1 MHFIHIDYA
10 FIVID
15 RKRCCFVQKCVFCLF
30 LALKLETNYYQ
41 KGKGKNERAKGQ
53 GGKGGPIKVLV
64 LAEICHSRFD
74 WAENP

>member
-1 MHFIHIDYA
+1 MHFINIDYA

-53 GGKGGPIKVLV
+53 GGPIKVLV
-64 LAEICHSRFD
+64 LAETCHSRFD